1 MTAKAK
7 SGAETLGFQTEA
19 KQLLHL
25 MIHSLYSNKEI
36 FLRELISNASDATDK
51 LRFEALEDSKLYE
64 DDGDLRIRI
73 GVDEEAKT
81 ITITDNGIGMSRD
94 EVIANLGTIARSG
107 TADFLKN
114 LTGDQQQDSQLIG
127 QFGVGFYSSFI
138 VAEKVVVETRR
149 AGEKAA
155 DAVRW
160 TCEGEADYQIE
171 KIKRKERGTTITMHL
186 KADESEFANDWRL
199 RSIVKKYSDH
209 IAIPVEMLKP
219 DMPPMP
225 GSEGEEA
232 SEEEIVVNVPEWEAV
247 NDAKAL
253 WTRSRSEV
261 TDDEYKEFYRHV
273 SSDFAE
279 PLTWSHNRVEG
290 KQEYTSL
297 LYIPG
302 MAPMDLY
309 QREAVRGIKL
319 YIKRTFIMDDA
330 EQFMPM
336 YLRFVK
342 GVLDSADLPLNVSR
356 EILQKTPMVDSI
368 RAALTKRTLDML
380 NKLAT
385 SEPEKYATFWSQFGA
400 VLKEGPSEDHT
411 NREKIAKLF
420 RFASSSVD
428 GAEPTVSLADYI
440 ERMKEGQDKIYYV
453 TGDSYSVI
461 NNSPYLEVFRKHG
474 VEVLLM
480 SDRIDEWMMG
490 YLTEFDG
497 KSFQDVARGELD
509 LSKIT
514 GETSDSDTDDKES
527 KADSDEHS
535 ETVSRIK
542 TLLGEKVEEVRCTT
556 RLTDSPACLVVGDND
571 MGEQMRK
578 IMEAAGQAVPESKPI
593 LEVNMNHPLVSKLS
607 GEKNDESA
615 TVLAKVLFDQ
625 AALSAGRPLENPA
638 QFVQELNK
646 LMFS

>member
-1 MTAKAK
+1 MTAKTK
-7 SGAETLGFQTEA
+7 TGAETLGFQTEA

-51 LRFEALEDSKLYE
+51 LRFEALENSALYE

-73 GVDEEAKT
+73 GVDEEAK
-81 ITITDNGIGMSRD
+81 IVTITDNGIGMSRD

-107 TADFLKN
+107 TADFMKN
-114 LTGDQQQDSQLIG
+114 LTGDQKQDSQLIG

-138 VAEKVVVETRR
+138 VADNVVVETRR
-149 AGEKAA
+149 AGAKSSE
-155 DAVRW
+155 AVRW
-160 TCEGEADYQIE
+160 SCSGEADYQIE
-171 KIKRKERGTTITMHL
+171 AIERAERGTTITMHL
-186 KADESEFANDWRL
+186 KADESEFGNDWRL

-209 IAIPVEMLKP
+209 IAIPVEMLKQEIP
-219 DMPPMP
+219 SMP
-225 GSEGEEA
+225 GNEQDAEA
-232 SEEEIVVNVPEWEAV
+232 DETVITAPEWQAV

-261 TDDEYKEFYRHV
+261 SDEDYKEFYRHV

-279 PLTWSHNRVEG
+279 PLAWSHNRVEG

-380 NKLAT
+380 GKMAT

-400 VLKEGPSEDHT
+400 VLKEGPSEDHS

-420 RFASSSVD
+420 RFASSSVE
-428 GAEPTVSLADYI
+428 GAVPTVSLADYI
-440 ERMKEGQDKIYYV
+440 DRMKEGQDKIYYV

-461 NNSPYLEVFRKHG
+461 NDSPYLEVFRKHD

-480 SDRIDEWMMG
+480 SDRVDEWMMG

-509 LSKIT
+509 LSSIT
-514 GETSDSDTDDKES
+514 GQTSDSDSKDKDSKTDNDQHK
-527 KADSDEHS
+527 
-535 ETVSRIK
+535 ETVARINS
-542 TLLGEKVEEVRCTT
+542 LLEDRVQEVRVTS

-593 LEVNMNHPLVSKLS
+593 LEVNMEHPLVSKLGAES
-607 GEKNDESA
+607 NDEDA
-615 TVLAKVLFDQ
+615 ARLAGVLFDQ

-638 QFVQELNK
+638 KFVQELNK
-646 LMFS
+646 LMFG